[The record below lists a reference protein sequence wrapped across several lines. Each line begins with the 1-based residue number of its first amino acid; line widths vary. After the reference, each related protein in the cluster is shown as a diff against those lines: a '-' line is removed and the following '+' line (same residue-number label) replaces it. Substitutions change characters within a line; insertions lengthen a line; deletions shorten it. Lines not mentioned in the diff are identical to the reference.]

1 MSDIR
6 KSTTKNLLVT
16 FLATATFLG
25 SAELGFGQAAKSS
38 GADIYKAQ
46 CVTCHAADGRGSA
59 VGKSLHAAD
68 LDSPQVQ
75 QQSDAQL
82 MEVIKNGRGSMP
94 PFGDSLSEAEI
105 ASLVKYIRTFKSAK

>member
-6 KSTTKNLLVT
+6 KSATNNLLVT
-16 FLATATFLG
+16 FLATATFLV
-25 SAELGFGQAAKSS
+25 SAELGFGEAATGS
-38 GADIYKAQ
+38 GADIYKTK

-68 LDSPQVQ
+68 LHSTQVQ

-82 MEVIKNGRGSMP
+82 MGVIKSGRGSMP
-94 PFGDSLSEAEI
+94 PFGDSLSETQI
-105 ASLVKYIRTFKSAK
+105 ASLVKYIRTFKTAK